1 MSVLNVIWAE
11 FLYRPIF
18 NLLVVFL
25 AIFGGNMGIA
35 IILLTLLVR
44 LLLLR
49 NSMAG
54 ANMSKGMS
62 SIQPKMEEIPKTRVV
77 KDDQD
82 IVNLFK
88 KPATRK
94 DI

>member
-1 MSVLNVIWAE
+1 MATKSFSTTLKFNRKSTDSLLNA
-11 FLYRPIF
+11 L
-18 NLLVVFL
+18 
-25 AIFGGNMGIA
+25 GN
-35 IILLTLLVR
+35 TR
-44 LLLLR
+44 
-49 NSMAG
+49 
-54 ANMSKGMS
+54 K
-62 SIQPKMEEIPKTRVV
+62 PKMEEIPKTRVV